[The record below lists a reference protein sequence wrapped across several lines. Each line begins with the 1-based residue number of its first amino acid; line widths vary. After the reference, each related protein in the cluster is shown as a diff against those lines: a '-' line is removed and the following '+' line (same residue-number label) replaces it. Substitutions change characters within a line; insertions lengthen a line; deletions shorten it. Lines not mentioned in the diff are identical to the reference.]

1 MIKRTNK
8 KNSNHKTISEMI
20 KRRRVFKEQEDRKEI
35 NTMQDLVDYLQND
48 YHLVYDTSLDDL
60 QELGFD
66 FWNDAIDT
74 GGRCVLKIDAHVD
87 DRDKVWFGITD
98 FKVGYF
104 DDMDYNEWAKSIL
117 KWNNISEKD
126 ILSEDDINEM
136 VGNAVDDMLRN
147 DDIYVDYFSKD
158 ISLPCDKKDIDNVIR
173 ENKERIEDNIYR
185 AEKRL
190 FDEIE
195 SICQEKGI
203 IVESKRTGKRKPLKE
218 TSVQSFTDWEYPVL
232 KDVMST
238 FKDDIQWALSRALYS
253 MKSNLP
259 RLESDNESEV
269 LRALADILDKA
280 DDMNKVKKALKRT
293 SLGQR
298 MW

>member
-8 KNSNHKTISEMI
+8 KNSNRKTISEMI

-74 GGRCVLKIDAHVD
+74 GGRCVLNIDAHVD

-195 SICQEKGI
+195 SICQKKGI

-218 TSVQSFTDWEYPVL
+218 ARPYVDPKNISREG
-232 KDVMST
+232 
-238 FKDDIQWALSRALYS
+238 IQARKELIKIA
-253 MKSNLP
+253 N
-259 RLESDNESEV
+259 
-269 LRALADILDKA
+269 DILNVIKNEYNGHNIQFSKWMQIQCEYLQEAAKEYEKA
-280 DDMNKVKKALKRT
+280 MKDF
-293 SLGQR
+293 
-298 MW
+298 